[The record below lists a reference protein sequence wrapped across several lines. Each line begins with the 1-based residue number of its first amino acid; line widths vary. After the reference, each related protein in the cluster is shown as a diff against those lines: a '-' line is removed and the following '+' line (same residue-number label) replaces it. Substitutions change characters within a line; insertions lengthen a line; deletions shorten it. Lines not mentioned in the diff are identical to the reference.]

1 MVNTKNS
8 NIIITEEGLAFDDV
22 LLVPQYSEI
31 LPTDVILSTN
41 LTKNIQLQTPILS
54 AAMDTVTESQM
65 AITLAGEGGIGI
77 IHKNMSVEEQ
87 AKQIRFVKKY
97 ESGIV
102 NDPVTASPT
111 MSIAEINMITKKYN
125 ISGVP
130 IVDNNKL
137 VGIVT
142 NRDLRFVDN
151 LDLKVSEIMTPQ
163 DRLITVKE
171 NFTKEEVISAL
182 RKNRIEKI
190 LIINKKHELKGMVTF
205 KDIQKSTTYPNASK
219 DDSGSLRVGA
229 AIGTGSDSIERAE
242 ALIEQ
247 KTDVI
252 VIDTAHGHSKLV
264 IKMLKHLK
272 KNYPTQELIVGNI
285 ATEEAAK
292 DLITAGADAIKIGI
306 GPGSICTT
314 RIVAGV
320 GVPQLTAIMNVSK
333 IAKKK
338 NIPLIADGGIRYSG
352 DIAKALAAGA
362 DTVMLGGLLA
372 GTDESPG
379 EVELFEGRTYKAY
392 RGMGSIGAMQQG
404 SKDRYFQDGVQKSSK
419 LIPEGIEGR
428 VAYKGTMKTIL
439 HQLTGG
445 LKSSMGYVG
454 CKDINQMKTKT
465 RFIKISSSAKQE
477 SHVHDVTIVK
487 EPPNYQP
494 R

>member
-1 MVNTKNS
+1 MVISTNSDKSNT
-8 NIIITEEGLAFDDV
+8 IIKEEGLAFDDV

-31 LPTDVILSTN
+31 LPSDVILTTK
-41 LTKNIQLQTPILS
+41 LTKNIELKTPILS
-54 AAMDTVTESQM
+54 AAMDTVTESKM

-77 IHKNMSVEEQ
+77 IHKNMSIDEQ
-87 AKQIRFVKKY
+87 ARQVRFVKKY
-97 ESGIV
+97 ESGVIS
-102 NDPVTASPT
+102 DPVTASPLMT
-111 MSIAEINMITKKYN
+111 IGEINEITEKYN

-130 IVDNNKL
+130 IVDNNIL

-142 NRDLRFVDN
+142 NRDLRFVEN
-151 LDLKVSEIMTPQ
+151 LNLKVSEIMTPKE
-163 DRLITVKE
+163 RLVTVNE
-171 NFTKEEVISAL
+171 DYTKEEVISAL

-190 LIINKKHELKGMVTF
+190 LITNKKNELKGMITF
-205 KDIQKSTTYPNASK
+205 KDIQKSTTFPNASK
-219 DDSGSLRVGA
+219 DRFGSLLVGS
-229 AIGTGSDSIERAE
+229 AISTNVDSIERAE

-247 KTDVI
+247 KSDVI

-272 KNYPTQELIVGNI
+272 KQFPEQEIIVGNI
-285 ATEEAAK
+285 ATAEAAK
-292 DLITAGADAIKIGI
+292 DLIRNGADAIKIGI

-320 GVPQLTAIMNVSK
+320 GVPQLTAIMNV
-333 IAKKK
+333 AKYAKRKK
-338 NIPLIADGGIRYSG
+338 VPLIADGGIRYSG

-362 DTVMLGGLLA
+362 DSVMLGGLLA
-372 GTDESPG
+372 GTDEAPG

-428 VAYKGTMKTIL
+428 VPYKGTMKTIL
-439 HQLTGG
+439 HIP
-445 LKSSMGYVG
+445 SM
-454 CKDINQMKTKT
+454 KNKTQ
-465 RFIKISSSAKQE
+465 FIKISSSAKQE

-487 EPPNYQP
+487 EPPNYQT